1 MKKSTLANMIAY
13 LNGDDSVDL
22 TILKEELT
30 EEWNRTAAKAEEK
43 KAARDK
49 VAAEV
54 MRVLTNS
61 DPLTVKEL
69 YARLVTDDVLPD
81 DYSERS
87 LMWLVSHD
95 LAAKLTRH
103 EDGRNPYKYS
113 VK

>member
-13 LNGDDSVDL
+13 LNGDTSVDV
-22 TILKEELT
+22 TVLKTELT
-30 EEWNRTAAKAEEK
+30 DEWNRTAAKAEEK
-43 KAARDK
+43 KVAREA
-49 VAAEV
+49 VATEV
-54 MRVLTNS
+54 IRVLTGS

-69 YARLVTDDVLPD
+69 YTRLVTEDVLPD

-95 LAAKLTRH
+95 SRFERH